1 MVPRNGE
8 IQGIPQAGL
17 QLQNVSPEI
26 LGMPTSLD
34 VNNKHVHS

>member
-8 IQGIPQAGL
+8 IQGIAQVGL

-34 VNNKHVHS
+34 VNNKHVRS